1 MSVISENK
9 HLKTIIGA
17 TTAFTSLYFIYRL
30 YAEEKKKRATGIPT
44 PKSALPY
51 VGKCTQTC
59 F

>member
-17 TTAFTSLYFIYRL
+17 TTAVTSLYFIYRL

-51 VGKCTQTC
+51 VGKCT
-59 F
+59 